1 MRTGRIARLCIASL
15 LAAVTARGAEAQ
27 CPDGTPQPCATR
39 AVVVARNSVAVLPFA
54 SRSADTADVY
64 LAEGL
69 ADELANQLA
78 SAGRLQLK
86 ALTTAA
92 AQVRRTPDPI
102 EAGRQLG
109 VAWVVTGTVR
119 RAGQQLLVNASLL
132 KVGSAEQ
139 AWGARFSRTVA
150 DLFAVQAEVAES
162 VTVAVVGRLAPAERR
177 SLSRA
182 PTIDKEAYRLYLLG
196 KSLVARR
203 TQLDVRRAVEAFE
216 RAVRLDPRFAGGWA
230 GLSFA
235 RCVQHSWSP
244 WIESISKDSIL
255 TLAGVAAK
263 RAIALDSL
271 SADAWAASA
280 FHAVRKRDLWLAQAQ
295 FERSIALDSLK
306 AETWHFYG
314 SIYNS
319 EKLDDYARAAPLM
332 RRALALDPT
341 LRNTWRHL
349 GMSAFHAGRLE
360 EAEALLDTAL
370 SFGPWQPGLR
380 DRAEVR
386 FRRGNARGAIA
397 DLDEANRLEPS
408 VMADLRALYSI
419 AMGDSAPAQAVLARM
434 RSRADSVR
442 AFGNYANY
450 ARFAMAVGR
459 RSEALGALERLRAIP
474 DPSSFAQRC
483 APSTPC
489 SPSLLTWRTL
499 HDPLFAPLRG
509 DPRFERLWD
518 ETRPRVPWLTGVR

>member
-1 MRTGRIARLCIASL
+1 M
-15 LAAVTARGAEAQ
+15 
-27 CPDGTPQPCATR
+27 PDGTPPPCASR
-39 AVVVARNSVAVLPFA
+39 AVAVARNSVAVLPFT

-78 SAGRLQLK
+78 STGRLQLK

-102 EAGRQLG
+102 EAGRLLG

-119 RAGQQLLVNASLL
+119 RAGQQLVVNASML

-177 SLSRA
+177 TLARA
-182 PTIDKEAYRLYLLG
+182 PTTDKEAYRLYLLG

-203 TQLDVRRAVEAFE
+203 TQLDVRRGVQAFE
-216 RAVRLDPRFAGGWA
+216 RAVSLDPRFAAGWA
-230 GLSFA
+230 GLAYA
-235 RCVQHSWSP
+235 RNVQHSWSS

-271 SADAWAASA
+271 NAEAWAAA
-280 FHAVRKRDLWLAQAQ
+280 GFRDTEARNLWLAQAE
-295 FERSIALDSLK
+295 FEKSISLDSLK
-306 AETWHFYG
+306 AETWHAYG
-314 SIYNS
+314 SLYNS
-319 EKLDDYARAAPLM
+319 EKLDDYARAAPML

-349 GMSAFHAGRLE
+349 GMSAFHAGRLD

-370 SFGPWQPGLR
+370 SFGPWESALR
-380 DRAEVR
+380 NRADVR

-397 DLDEANRLEPS
+397 DVEEENRLAPFAMTG
-408 VMADLRALYSI
+408 VRALYGI
-419 AMGDSAPAQAVLARM
+419 ALGDSAPARAILDRM
-434 RSRADSVR
+434 RLRPDSVR
-442 AFGNYANY
+442 AVRTATL
-450 ARFAMAVGR
+450 FAMALGH
-459 RSEALGALERLRAIP
+459 RSEALGALERLRAFP
-474 DPSSFAQRC
+474 DPSNLANRC

-489 SPSLLTWRTL
+489 SPSLLTWITL

-518 ETRPRVPWLTGVR
+518 ETRPRVPWLTSVR